1 MSQDSPTLSA
11 KLLDSLLH
19 VTGGLP
25 EPLPADPMPLIARWF
40 DEAVKAKRE
49 PNPNAFV
56 LATVGGSGA
65 PSARVVLCKAIDVR
79 DASLTFFTNYTSR
92 KAAEFSANPRVA
104 GVFHW
109 DFAERQARVEGEV
122 SRLSDAESDAYFAT
136 RHPLSRLGAWASEQS
151 RPLPS
156 RAILV
161 DRVLEAMKRFGVS
174 AREVLSGSVSGVI
187 PRPPYWG
194 GLRLSIH
201 ALELWQGV
209 SARLHDRARWTRT
222 QNAWTTQRLYP

>member
-1 MSQDSPTLSA
+1 MPHDNPTLSA
-11 KLLDSLLH
+11 RLLDSLLH
-19 VTGGLP
+19 VSGGLP
-25 EPLPADPMPLIARWF
+25 EPLPADPMPLFSRWF
-40 DEAVKAKRE
+40 DEAVKARRE

-56 LATVGGSGA
+56 LATVGATGA
-65 PSARVVLCKAIDVR
+65 PSARVVLCKSIDIL
-79 DASLTFFTNYTSR
+79 DGSLTFFTNYTSR

-122 SRLSDAESDAYFAT
+122 SRLSDEESDAYFAT

-161 DRVLEAMKRFGVS
+161 DRVLEVMKRFGVS
-174 AREVLSGSVSGVI
+174 AREVLAGSVTAAI
-187 PRPPYWG
+187 PRPPHWG
-194 GLRLSIH
+194 GLRLAIQSV
-201 ALELWQGV
+201 ELWQGV
-209 SARLHDRARWTRT
+209 SARLHDRARWTRA
-222 QNAWTTQRLYP
+222 QGAWSSQRLYP